1 MAINK
6 TASVV
11 WTGDIKTGKGAISTE
26 SGALANYPYGFA
38 ARFED
43 QKGSN
48 PEELLGAA
56 HAACFTMATAAAL
69 SKAGH
74 VPERLETK
82 ARITLDREGEGW
94 AIKASH
100 LTLEAAIPGISDAE
114 FQRIAGEAKANCP
127 LSKVIKADVSLDAT
141 LKSASA

>member
-11 WTGDIKTGKGAISTE
+11 WTGDIKAGQGAISTE
-26 SGALANYPYGFA
+26 SGALADYRYGFA
-38 ARFED
+38 ARFEG

-48 PEELLGAA
+48 PEELLAAA

-82 ARITLDREGEGW
+82 ARITLDKEGEGW

-100 LTLEAAIPGISDAE
+100 LTLEATISGIDDAA
-114 FQRIAGEAKANCP
+114 FQRIAADAKANCP
-127 LSKVIKADVSLDAT
+127 LSKVIKADISLDAT
-141 LKSASA
+141 LK